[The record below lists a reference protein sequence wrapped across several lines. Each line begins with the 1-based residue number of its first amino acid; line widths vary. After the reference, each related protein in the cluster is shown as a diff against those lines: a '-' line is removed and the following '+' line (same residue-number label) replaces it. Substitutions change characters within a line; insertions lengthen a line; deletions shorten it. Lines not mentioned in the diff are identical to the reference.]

1 MTLREDLLLAME
13 ERGVELPPDFTD
25 DSSLIRSGLL
35 DSTGLMNL
43 VLWVEERIGSE
54 LDLTSFDLPEEW
66 ETLGKL
72 VAFIERKEA
81 KRLRG

>member
-1 MTLREDLLLAME
+1 M
-13 ERGVELPPDFTD
+13 
-25 DSSLIRSGLL
+25 L

>member
-25 DSSLIRSGLL
+25 DSSLIRSGML